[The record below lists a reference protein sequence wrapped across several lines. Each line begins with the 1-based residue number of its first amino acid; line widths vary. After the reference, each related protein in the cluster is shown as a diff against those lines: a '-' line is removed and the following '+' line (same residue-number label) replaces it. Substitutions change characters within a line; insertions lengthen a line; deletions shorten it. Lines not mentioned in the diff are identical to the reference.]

1 MFVEIELE
9 SPDSTSVSEIAPP
22 DQPIVD
28 RFVPFPSAT
37 ARSRNV
43 AVIFGPETRCPSRQE
58 TNWGIYSRA
67 LIATT
72 AGESGR

>member
-9 SPDSTSVSEIAPP
+9 SPDSTSASEIAPP
-22 DQPIVD
+22 DQPIFD

-43 AVIFGPETRCPSRQE
+43 AVIFGNFLGLLGTPANERR
-58 TNWGIYSRA
+58 GA
-67 LIATT
+67 VF
-72 AGESGR
+72 

>member
-43 AVIFGPETRCPSRQE
+43 AVIFGK
-58 TNWGIYSRA
+58 
-67 LIATT
+67 
-72 AGESGR
+72 